1 MTENDPTFQR
11 PAPVPGPASAPPVVP
26 ISAPALAGGLRL
38 LPWPTPD
45 GRPCY
50 LSSDGNGRVAELAD
64 RVEEMQLRTGGEI
77 LGHARRMLS
86 DPAVPTREFRFLS
99 ARLAEALHDA
109 LRISESRGMRI
120 GQEGITDGN
129 ISRETVYG
137 MRD

>member
-11 PAPVPGPASAPPVVP
+11 PAPGYGPASAPPAVP
-26 ISAPALAGGLRL
+26 TSAPSLAGGLRL

-64 RVEEMQLRTGGEI
+64 HVEEMQLRTGEEI
-77 LGHARRMLS
+77 LGHARRMLA
-86 DPAVPTREFRFLS
+86 DHTVPTREFRFLS

-120 GQEGITDGN
+120 QQGEITGGN
-129 ISRETVYG
+129 TSRENVRG
-137 MRD
+137 MHG